1 MISCIKN
8 VYKIAYEK
16 MNFKKTYM
24 MNLFI
29 GLAWLCF
36 SLFFLIAN
44 IKDELIP
51 SFFFPAAFI
60 CLMLISAPS
69 SAAYVLREKRTPRVE
84 VIGLV
89 LNVIVL
95 LAFIALYTYA
105 FTGNKSMFKKELM
118 YTIELPFLLIGLP
131 AAINL
136 RMFRKISRQ

>member
-1 MISCIKN
+1 ML
-8 VYKIAYEK
+8 Y
-16 MNFKKTYM
+16 KKTYI

-44 IKDELIP
+44 IQDELVP
-51 SFFFPAAFI
+51 SFFFPSVVI
-60 CLMLISAPS
+60 CLMLTLAPS

-89 LNVIVL
+89 LNIVVL
-95 LAFIALYTYA
+95 MAFIALYTYA

-118 YTIELPFLLIGLP
+118 YTVEFTFLLIGLP
-131 AAINL
+131 TAINI
-136 RMFRKISRQ
+136 RMIRKMSKQ

>member
-1 MISCIKN
+1 ML
-8 VYKIAYEK
+8 Y
-16 MNFKKTYM
+16 KKTYI

-29 GLAWLCF
+29 GLAWLSF

-44 IKDELIP
+44 IQDELIP

-69 SAAYVLREKRTPRVE
+69 SAAYILREKRAPRVE

-89 LNVIVL
+89 LNIIVL
-95 LAFIALYTYA
+95 IAFIALYTYA

-118 YTIELPFLLIGLP
+118 YTVEFTFLLIGLP
-131 AAINL
+131 TAINI
-136 RMFRKISRQ
+136 RMIRKMSKQ

>member
-1 MISCIKN
+1 
-8 VYKIAYEK
+8 
-16 MNFKKTYM
+16 MNFKKTYI

-29 GLAWLCF
+29 GLAWLSF
-36 SLFFLIAN
+36 SLFFLLAN
-44 IKDELIP
+44 IQDELIP

-60 CLMLISAPS
+60 CLMLISAPL

-105 FTGNKSMFKKELM
+105 FTGNKSMFKKELAI
-118 YTIELPFLLIGLP
+118 TLPIAFLLIGLP
-131 AAINL
+131 VAINI
-136 RMFRKISRQ
+136 RKIRKMSKK

>member
-1 MISCIKN
+1 MNIIS
-8 VYKIAYEK
+8 Y
-16 MNFKKTYM
+16 KKTYI

-44 IKDELIP
+44 IQDELIP
-51 SFFFPAAFI
+51 SFFFPAAVI

-69 SAAYVLREKRTPRVE
+69 SGAYILREKRTPRVE

-89 LNVIVL
+89 LNIIVL

-105 FTGNKSMFKKELM
+105 FTGNKSMFKKELAYM
-118 YTIELPFLLIGLP
+118 LPLPFLLVGLP
-131 AAINL
+131 AAINV
-136 RMFRKISRQ
+136 RMIRKMRKQ

>member
-1 MISCIKN
+1 
-8 VYKIAYEK
+8 
-16 MNFKKTYM
+16 MNFKKTYI

-36 SLFFLIAN
+36 SLFFLIVN
-44 IKDELIP
+44 IQDELIP
-51 SFFFPAAFI
+51 FIFFPSAFI
-60 CLMLISAPS
+60 CLMLIAAPS

-89 LNVIVL
+89 LYIVVL
-95 LAFIALYTYA
+95 MAFIALYTYA

-118 YTIELPFLLIGLP
+118 YTIEFPFLLIALP

-136 RMFRKISRQ
+136 RMIRKMSRQW

>member
-1 MISCIKN
+1 
-8 VYKIAYEK
+8 
-16 MNFKKTYM
+16 MNFKKTYI

-29 GLAWLCF
+29 GIAWLGF

-44 IKDELIP
+44 IQDELIP

-60 CLMLISAPS
+60 CLLLILAPS
-69 SAAYVLREKRTPRVE
+69 SGAYILREKRAPKVE

-89 LNVIVL
+89 LNIIVL

-118 YTIELPFLLIGLP
+118 YTIEFPFLLIALP
-131 AAINL
+131 AAINI
-136 RMFRKISRQ
+136 RMIRKMSKQ